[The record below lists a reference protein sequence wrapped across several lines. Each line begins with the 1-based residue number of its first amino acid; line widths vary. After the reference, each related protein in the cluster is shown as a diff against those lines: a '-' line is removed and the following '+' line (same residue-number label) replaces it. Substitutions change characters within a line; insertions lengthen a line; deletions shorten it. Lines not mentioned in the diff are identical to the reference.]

1 MSSKDAVVKRRQ
13 GILFVVSAPS
23 GAGKTSLCQE
33 LVSRVSDLRY
43 SVSYTTR
50 LPRPA
55 EIADRHYHFVDE
67 PTFRDMIK
75 QGAFLEWAE
84 VYGHLYGTPRAP
96 IKEWIAQGI
105 DVLLD
110 IDTQGALQIRR
121 HEPDAVS
128 IYILPLS
135 LEVLRRRM
143 EERKGD
149 APDEIA
155 RRLNKAR
162 EEMKHY
168 RDYTYVVINDDFKS
182 AARQLEAIVLA
193 ERSRTALVDLS
204 AMEQALV
211 ANENETEDQ

>member
-1 MSSKDAVVKRRQ
+1 MSNKDAIVKRRQ

-33 LVSRVSDLRY
+33 LVSLVPDLRY
-43 SVSYTTR
+43 SISYTTR
-50 LPRPA
+50 TPRPA

-67 PTFRDMIK
+67 ATFRDMIK
-75 QGAFLEWAE
+75 EGAFLEWAE

-96 IKEWIAQGI
+96 IKEWISQGI

-128 IYILPLS
+128 IYILPPS
-135 LEVLRRRM
+135 LEVLSRRLRD
-143 EERKGD
+143 RKGD

-155 RRLNKAR
+155 RRLKKAR
-162 EEMKHY
+162 DEVKNY
-168 RDYTYVVINDDFKS
+168 RDYAHVIINDDFKS
-182 AARQLEAIVLA
+182 AVRQLEAIVLA
-193 ERSRTALVDLS
+193 ERSRTALLDLS
-204 AMEQALV
+204 AVEQALMG
-211 ANENETEDQ
+211 NEKETQD